1 MRKNWIEIPT
11 DEVAQASA
19 EEFWAVMR
27 SELDAGEFWADRIKR
42 YRGEPKKRLA
52 LALKH
57 LPLPA
62 AFREAAIAIRAL
74 VRVHRKARSPIDEEL
89 VLLYR
94 LAAVSSFMLD
104 YAPRLQE
111 PGFNVVEATPGRLV
125 WSLPYTYSELGY
137 RKLALLN
144 KTDVKWLIEAWGE
157 PESHTTLNAIH
168 RSLWDEYETKL
179 MQRRRRRLSELG
191 RMVSGME

>member
-1 MRKNWIEIPT
+1 MRKDWIDIRS
-11 DEVAQASA
+11 DEVAQTSA
-19 EEFWAVMR
+19 EEYWTAMR
-27 SELDAGEFWADRIKR
+27 AESDADEFWADWIKR

-62 AFREAAIAIRAL
+62 AFREAAIAIRAV
-74 VRVHRKARSPIDEEL
+74 VRVNRKAGAPVEEEL
-89 VLLYR
+89 ILLYR
-94 LAAVSSFMLD
+94 LAAVRSFMLD

-111 PGFNVVEATPGRLV
+111 PGFNVIEAAPGHLV

-137 RKLALLN
+137 RKLSLLN

-157 PESHTTLNAIH
+157 PESHTTLNLIH
-168 RSLWDEYETKL
+168 RSLWDEYESKL
-179 MQRRRRRLSELG
+179 MQQRRRRLHELG
-191 RMVSGME
+191 RIASGMG